1 MNDVYDPKKLSDFFD
16 TYGEKEWERLE
27 GNLHGRVEYEVTMH
41 ILGRHLPEEGH
52 ILDAGCGPGRYSISL
67 AKKGYT
73 VSLVDISEEQL
84 RMAGERIDE
93 AGVRG
98 NISEVRCLDICDL
111 SDIPDATYDAV
122 LCLGGA
128 LSYVRDERYRAIS
141 ELIRVAK
148 PGSPLIVGV
157 MSLFGAFHLISHFDV
172 AEFLL
177 NIEDHCEWDPT
188 TEFPDHLDS
197 KLGSNQ
203 WHAPMTLYS
212 SEYMRKF
219 MEGQGCEVLEMSA
232 TQSIT
237 SSYLAGLEK
246 ISGDPKATEMLMR
259 LEKEFCTRPGVVD
272 MGQHLL
278 VVART
283 PGT

>member
-1 MNDVYDPKKLSDFFD
+1 MDELYDSKKLSEFFD

-27 GNLHGRVEYEVTMH
+27 RNLHGRVEYEVTMN
-41 ILGRHLPEEGH
+41 ILERHLPEEEH
-52 ILDAGCGPGRYSISL
+52 ILDAGCGPGRYAIGL

-73 VSLVDISEEQL
+73 VCLVDISEEQL

-98 NISEVRCLDICDL
+98 NISDVKCLDICDL
-111 SDIPDATYDAV
+111 SGIPDSTYDAV
-122 LCLGGA
+122 ICLGGA
-128 LSYVRDERYRAIS
+128 LSYVRNERHRAVS

-157 MSLFGAFHLISHFDV
+157 MSLIGTFHLISHFDV
-172 AEFLL
+172 AEFLV
-177 NIEDHCEWDPT
+177 NIEDHAEWDPT

-197 KLGSNQ
+197 KPGSDQ
-203 WHAPMTLYS
+203 WHAPMTLYT
-212 SEYMRKF
+212 SEYMRRF
-219 MEGQGCEVLEMSA
+219 MEEKGCEVVEMA
-232 TQSIT
+232 AAQSIT
-237 SSYLAGLEK
+237 SSYWGGLEK
-246 ISGDPKATEMLMR
+246 ITGDPEATEVLMR

-272 MGQHLL
+272 MGQHLI

-283 PGT
+283 PDT